1 MSNYGLTENTD
12 IDRIINEVVDC
23 LGGGKYAR
31 CLLREIANAET
42 GMGTIK
48 DTTRGCG
55 MGIVQFDEIGF
66 DDVKDRTRRKHKKA
80 VLNKFNI
87 NLNNVEWEDLRYS
100 PLLGFIFCR
109 LKFKL
114 IPDAIPNTMEGRA
127 GYWKK
132 FYNTEAGKG
141 TIKHYMVMQRGEDER
156 QRRKQ
161 AYKIIA
167 NLEADKLKISQLI
180 TQIKASLEN
189 G

>member
-12 IDRIINEVVDC
+12 VDHNINSVVDC

-48 DTTRGCG
+48 DRTVGCG

-66 DDVKDRTRRKHKKA
+66 DDVKDRTRRKHKTLIQKY
-80 VLNKFNI
+80 FDINI
-87 NLNNVEWEDLRYS
+87 NNVEWEDLRYS
-100 PLLGFIFCR
+100 PLLGFLFCR

-114 IPDAIPNTMEGRA
+114 IPDAIPHSMEGRA
-127 GYWKK
+127 AYWKK

-141 TIKHYMVMQRGEDER
+141 TIKHYMVMQRGDDLK
-156 QRRKQ
+156 QREKM
-161 AYKIIA
+161 AHKIIV
-167 NLEADKLKISQLI
+167 NLEADKAKIDQLI
-180 TQIKASLEN
+180 KQILSSLEK
-189 G
+189 